1 MTGLMLVSNRRARTI
16 AIAKMHYYTIV
27 AAARLLSAAVRKM
40 DCKMPLTVAVL
51 DMFHPQIKAAIK
63 AAVPPDWTVR
73 FVDENSFAARAA
85 LVRDADIVF
94 VMAAQVPKEMLA
106 EARRLRFI
114 QKLGAGVDRIDLDF
128 CREHGIGV
136 ARLHAG
142 NSIPVAEH
150 TILLMLATYRQLP
163 QIDRRT
169 RAGTWSKEDARGT
182 HRSLQYKTVGLVG
195 FGAIGKEVAKR
206 LRGFDV
212 NVLYY
217 DPMRATADVE
227 QSLGVTFA
235 DLDALVREAD
245 IISLHLPL
253 MSQTANIMGAQRIA
267 AMKPGAVLI
276 NCARGGLVDEA
287 ALAEAL
293 KAGRLFGAGIDAF
306 SQEPPGDSPLLGL
319 DNTVVTSHL
328 AGATFDNFATVVA
341 RSVENTKAV
350 LRGEPLPISDVA
362 VAPGKVPTN

>member
-1 MTGLMLVSNRRARTI
+1 
-16 AIAKMHYYTIV
+16 
-27 AAARLLSAAVRKM
+27 M

-51 DMFHPQIKAAIK
+51 DAFHPQIRAAIE
-63 AAVPPDWTVR
+63 AAAPVDWRLR
-73 FVDENSFAARAA
+73 FVDENSFAARAT
-85 LVRDADIVF
+85 LIRDADIVL
-94 VMAAQVPKEMLA
+94 VMAAPMPKELLA

-128 CREHGIGV
+128 CREQGIGV

-169 RAGTWSKEDARGT
+169 RAGTWRKEDARGT
-182 HRSLQYKTVGLVG
+182 HRSLQHKTVGLIG

-206 LRGFDV
+206 LRAFDV
-212 NVLYY
+212 KILYY
-217 DPMRATADVE
+217 DPIRATADIE
-227 QSLGVTFA
+227 QSLGVTHTG
-235 DLDALVREAD
+235 LDALIREAD

-253 MSQTANIMGAQRIA
+253 MPQTANIIDAQRIA

-287 ALAEAL
+287 ALVEAL

-306 SQEPPGDSPLLGL
+306 SQEPPVGSPLLDL

-328 AGATFDNFATVVA
+328 AGATLDNFAAVVA
-341 RSVENTKAV
+341 RSVENAKAV
-350 LRGEPLPISDVA
+350 LRGEPLPVSDVA
-362 VAPGKVPTN
+362 VAPRKVPAN

>member
-1 MTGLMLVSNRRARTI
+1 
-16 AIAKMHYYTIV
+16 
-27 AAARLLSAAVRKM
+27 
-40 DCKMPLTVAVL
+40 MPLTVAVL
-51 DMFHPQIKAAIK
+51 DAFHPQMKAAIE
-63 AAVPPDWTVR
+63 AAAPPDWRLR
-73 FVDENSFAARAA
+73 FVDENSFAARAT
-85 LVRDADIVF
+85 LIRDADIVF
-94 VMAAQVPKEMLA
+94 VMAAPMPRELLA

-182 HRSLQYKTVGLVG
+182 HRSLQHKTVGLVG

-206 LRGFDV
+206 LRAFDV

-217 DPMRATADVE
+217 DPIRATAEVE
-227 QSLGVTFA
+227 QSLGVTYA
-235 DLDALVREAD
+235 GLDALVREAD
-245 IISLHLPL
+245 IVSLHLPL
-253 MSQTANIMGAQRIA
+253 MPQTANIIDARRIA

-306 SQEPPGDSPLLGL
+306 SQEPPVGSPLLDL

-328 AGATFDNFATVVA
+328 AGATLDNFAAVVA
-341 RSVENTKAV
+341 RSVANAKAV
-350 LRGEPLPISDVA
+350 LRGEPLPVNDVA
-362 VAPGKVPTN
+362 VAPRKVPAN

>member
-1 MTGLMLVSNRRARTI
+1 MD
-16 AIAKMHYYTIV
+16 
-27 AAARLLSAAVRKM
+27 RKM
-40 DCKMPLTVAVL
+40 PITVAVL
-51 DMFHPQIKAAIK
+51 DMFHPQIKAAIET
-63 AAVPPDWTVR
+63 AVPSDWTTR
-73 FVDENSFAARAA
+73 FIEENSFAARVT
-85 LVRDADIVF
+85 LIRNADIVF
-94 VMAAQVPKEMLA
+94 VMAAPMPKEMLA
-106 EARRLRFI
+106 EARRLRLI

-128 CREHGIGV
+128 CRAQGIGV
-136 ARLHAG
+136 ARLQAG

-182 HRSLQYKTVGLVG
+182 HRSLQHKKVGLVG

-206 LRGFDV
+206 LRAFDV

-217 DPMRATADVE
+217 DPIRATVDVE
-227 QSLGVTFA
+227 QNLGVTYA
-235 DLDALVREAD
+235 GLDALVREAD
-245 IISLHLPL
+245 IVSLHLPL
-253 MSQTANIMGAQRIA
+253 IPQTTNIIDAQRIA

-287 ALAEAL
+287 ALADAL

-306 SQEPPGDSPLLGL
+306 SQEPPVGSPLLGL

-328 AGATFDNFATVVA
+328 AGATLDNFATVVA
-341 RSVENTKAV
+341 RSVENAKAV
-350 LRGEPLPISDVA
+350 LRGEPLPVSDVA
-362 VAPGKVPTN
+362 VAARKVPAS

>member
-1 MTGLMLVSNRRARTI
+1 
-16 AIAKMHYYTIV
+16 
-27 AAARLLSAAVRKM
+27 M
-40 DCKMPLTVAVL
+40 DSKMPGVTVAVL
-51 DMFHPQIKAAIK
+51 DTFHPQIKAAIE
-63 AAVPPDWTVR
+63 AAVPTDWTLR
-73 FVDENSFAARAA
+73 FVDENSFVARVT
-85 LVRDADIVF
+85 LIRDADIVF
-94 VMAAQVPKEMLA
+94 VMAAPMPKEMLV
-106 EARRLRFI
+106 EARRLRLI

-128 CREHGIGV
+128 CRAHGIGV

-142 NSIPVAEH
+142 NSVPVAEH

-169 RAGTWSKEDARGT
+169 RAGTWSKEDARGS
-182 HRSLQYKTVGLVG
+182 HRSLQHKEIGLVG
-195 FGAIGKEVAKR
+195 FGAIGKEVARR

-212 NVLYY
+212 RVLYY

-227 QSLGVTFA
+227 QGLGVTYA

-245 IISLHLPL
+245 IVSLHLPL
-253 MSQTANIMGAQRIA
+253 MPQTANIIDTKRIA

-306 SQEPPGDSPLLGL
+306 AQEPPVGSPLLEL

-328 AGATFDNFATVVA
+328 AGATLDNFAAVVA
-341 RSVENTKAV
+341 RAVENAKAV
-350 LRGEPLPISDVA
+350 LRGEPLPAGDVA
-362 VAPGKVPTN
+362 VAPGKVPAN